1 MNELK
6 LPEYNIEEI
15 VNKIHF
21 SNRVAKKSLQQ
32 IVNAN
37 ILLKNK
43 IHMQNKDNWDSEI
56 INHYHSALDNT
67 ILMLTNSLDYSR
79 TAAICERCKYILED
93 EVKN

>member
-6 LPEYNIEEI
+6 LPEYNMEEI
-15 VNKIHF
+15 IKKIHS
-21 SNRVAKKSLQQ
+21 SNRLAKKSLQQ

-43 IHMQNKDNWDSEI
+43 IHMQNKDNWHFEL
-56 INHYHSALDNT
+56 INHYHSALENT